1 LIRPLG
7 SLIIR
12 AVEGSRTLAWRV
24 RKAGRLLVALVLAA
38 GVLASAPRGSIAD
51 DDSTSF
57 RDLATASDYRVRV
70 AAALALGKSKSPGAR
85 PALEKA
91 LGDAHP
97 AVRSAAAAALGSLGD
112 ARALPALKSAL
123 DKEDTPDVRASIDR
137 TMKRLS
143 TGSANP
149 VPGAGPAQSKAKF
162 LVSVGKLE
170 NRSGVS
176 AASSTLK
183 TSTRTR
189 MAQVP
194 GVEVLADG
202 ADAAAEGRS
211 RNLPT
216 FTVDGSLTRLDKQ
229 QGKDNIGYQA
239 KVEYLVR
246 KLPDQ
251 KLTGTLR
258 GSAAAFADTK
268 EVHGDGELVQLQ
280 SDAIAAAVDSAL
292 KGVSPALEAGK

>member
-1 LIRPLG
+1 M
-7 SLIIR
+7 IR

-38 GVLASAPRGSIAD
+38 GVLTSAVGASPLAIAD
-51 DDSTSF
+51 DDTTSF
-57 RDLATASDYRVRV
+57 RDLATATDYRVRV

-97 AVRSAAAAALGSLGD
+97 AVRSSAAAALGSLGD

-123 DKEDTPDVRASIDR
+123 DKEETPDVRAAIDR

-143 TGSANP
+143 TGGATT
-149 VPGAGPAQSKAKF
+149 AGPAQAKAKF

-170 NRSGVS
+170 NRSGIS

-189 MAQVP
+189 MSQVP

-211 RNLPT
+211 RHLPT
-216 FTVDGSLTRLDKQ
+216 FTVDGSLTRLDTQ

-268 EVHGDGELVQLQ
+268 EVHGDGELAQLQ
-280 SDAIAAAVDSAL
+280 SDAIAAAIDSAL